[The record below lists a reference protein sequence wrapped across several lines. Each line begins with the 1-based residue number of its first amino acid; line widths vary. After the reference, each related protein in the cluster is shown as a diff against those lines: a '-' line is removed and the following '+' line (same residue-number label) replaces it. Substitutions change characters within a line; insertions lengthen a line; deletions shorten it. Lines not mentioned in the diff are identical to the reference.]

1 MDGLLDSVGD
11 LTDARDKDSLEQS
24 LAAAM
29 FDLLGAAR
37 LVLWRLSRQ
46 NDAVVLRRRVS
57 LGGSGGE
64 SAAHDSGDAAPRS
77 KLDSWPELHACY
89 AARANLR
96 WPAGANGLCRH
107 AFPILDSREP
117 IGILEILR
125 PDALT
130 EEQERLVLGLLRV
143 YRNHLGLLDDT
154 DCDEL
159 SGLLNRR
166 TYDETFRK
174 VSTRA
179 FGDDTAGGG
188 FIAVIDIDHFKRIN
202 DAFGHPYGDEVI
214 VLLSRLMSAH
224 FQDTHYLFRFGGE
237 EFVVLLD
244 GMTSAEARATLERLR
259 ATVESFP
266 FPQVGSVTVSLD
278 FSEIRPGD
286 TGAAAFG
293 RADQALYFSK
303 RNGRNQL
310 FSYEELVAACEL
322 VDHTRAA
329 DEVELF

>member
-1 MDGLLDSVGD
+1 MDELLDSIGD

-29 FDLLGAAR
+29 FDLVGAAR

-46 NDAVVLRRRVS
+46 NGDMILRRRVA
-57 LGGSGGE
+57 LGLKLGE
-64 SAAHDSGDAAPRS
+64 SAPLSSRDASSR
-77 KLDSWPELHACY
+77 KLDSWPELQACY
-89 AARANLR
+89 VARANLR
-96 WPAGANGLCRH
+96 WPADCDGLCRH

-117 IGILEILR
+117 IGILDIFHR
-125 PDALT
+125 APLT
-130 EEQERLVLGLLRV
+130 EEQEHLVLGLLRV
-143 YRNHLGLLDDT
+143 YRNHLGLLDNT

-166 TYDETFRK
+166 TYDEAFRK
-174 VSTRA
+174 VSAGA
-179 FGDDTAGGG
+179 FADDAPGDG

-224 FQDTHYLFRFGGE
+224 FEDAHYLFRFGGE

-244 GMTSAEARATLERLR
+244 GMTAGDARATLERLR
-259 ATVESFP
+259 AAVESFP
-266 FPQVGSVTVSLD
+266 FPQVGRVTISLG
-278 FSEIRPGD
+278 FSQIQPGD

-293 RADQALYFSK
+293 RADQALYCSK
-303 RNGRNQL
+303 RKGRNQL
-310 FSYEELVAACEL
+310 RSYEELLAECEL
-322 VDHTRAA
+322 VDHSRAA